1 MKTSLEMMKN
11 QLKTSEGRQAVFLR
25 LYQQCFPDVAK
36 YIQKR
41 GGSLEDAQDVF
52 QDSLVIYYERMVA
65 GKEIQ
70 QEKGYLFAV
79 SKYLWFKR
87 YKAQQ
92 EECPM
97 DNLEALE
104 GVEACINAEEK
115 ATFQLIPFL
124 QQAGQKCMQM
134 LKSFYYD
141 RLSMEE
147 LADRFGYRSTRSATV
162 QKYKCLEKVRDQVKE
177 KALTYEDFVR

>member
-1 MKTSLEMMKN
+1 MKTSLKMMKN
-11 QLKTSEGRQAVFLR
+11 QLKTSEGRETVFLR

-36 YIQKR
+36 YIHKR
-41 GGSLEDAQDVF
+41 GGSLEDTQDVF
-52 QDSLVIYYERMVA
+52 QDSLVIYYEQVHA
-65 GKEIQ
+65 GKDIQ
-70 QEKGYLFAV
+70 QEKAYLFAV
-79 SKYLWFKR
+79 AKYLWFKR
-87 YKAQQ
+87 YKTQQ
-92 EECPM
+92 EECLM
-97 DNLEALE
+97 DNLEAME
-104 GVEACINAEEK
+104 AVEEYDKAEEG
-115 ATFQLIPFL
+115 TGFQLWPFL
-124 QQAGQKCMQM
+124 QQAGQKCMQI